1 MMVDDILQLAHNQQ
15 FLERITNGSSTGG
28 NLELLKK
35 LPKYT
40 ELTELERSL
49 HEQDLLNFNTIF
61 HEPVGIYLIQTFL
74 VTEHSVDKAIFV
86 SDVELFKTL
95 NDPSARQNVADKIF
109 TKFCAPETYEHVQ
122 GISVFAKDEDQT
134 PWYAGKKSIAY
145 YNDEFTKSQAVDPH
159 AVATTTATT
168 AGDPAH
174 DQLGGGG
181 VGGVGGGG
189 GDGMAEEIA
198 APPSYGAASEES
210 TRQQPLSL
218 LTEGTNTI
226 GVYGKPI
233 GRIKQRIDAHDT
245 DDAHLFDEVLQ
256 EVLDDLRLD
265 AFPRFETSIYFKTYI
280 QCKAMESKQI
290 TIKDFLTLRPLGRGA
305 FGLVQACEKRDCG
318 KLYAIKQIN
327 KKRVQATESL
337 KTVMQERDYLAMM
350 NSKFVTTLKYAIVD
364 DETIYIILD
373 LMLGGDLKYHL
384 NVSEKFSEARTRF
397 HAAQVLLGLEHIHT
411 KGIVYRDLKLE
422 NVLVDE
428 AGHCKI
434 SDLGLAVLLG
444 DSGKVR
450 GYAGTPGYTA
460 PEVVLGFQYNHIAD
474 FFSLGVMIYRCLCGK
489 KPFLRKSRK
498 RGDKKKN
505 HHRKSSALDR
515 NVIEMEPEFPPHY
528 FSPKARSILKGLMAK
543 HPPTRLGY
551 LSINHIKQH
560 PWFDDV
566 DFGLLEAG
574 YLKPPFDPPKLDQVH
589 SPIHSAE
596 GAPPQDKQYANIKI
610 TAEFEEALK
619 DFEFL
624 SKQTMQEELVEVLK
638 RADAEK
644 FKDLPANNHDPN
656 HMRDSYNLPNRSNKC
671 FGCELM

>member
-15 FLERITNGSSTGG
+15 FLERITNGNQAGG

-35 LPKYT
+35 LPKYSD
-40 ELTELERSL
+40 LGELERKL
-49 HEQDLLNFNTIF
+49 KQQGHLDFHHIF
-61 HEPVGIYLIQTFL
+61 HEPVGTYLMQTFL

-86 SDVELFKTL
+86 NDVETFKKL
-95 NDPSARQNVADKIF
+95 NDPSARLNVAGKIWN
-109 TKFCAPETYEHVQ
+109 KFCAAETLDHVQ
-122 GISVFAKDEDQT
+122 GISVFAKEDEKD
-134 PWYAGKKSIAY
+134 PWYARKKSIAY
-145 YNDEFTKSQAVDPH
+145 HNTELTKSGHEHHMDGHGEANKGHDERDTLQH
-159 AVATTTATT
+159 TNTTDEELVEAIT
-168 AGDPAH
+168 DEV
-174 DQLGGGG
+174 LGSGA
-181 VGGVGGGG
+181 
-189 GDGMAEEIA
+189 DHSAEHTNSKLKE
-198 APPSYGAASEES
+198 
-210 TRQQPLSL
+210 QPLSL

-226 GVYGKPI
+226 GVYGKPLA
-233 GRIKQRIDAHDT
+233 RIKERIDAHDT
-245 DDAHLFDEVLQ
+245 SDETLFDAVLQ
-256 EVLDDLRLD
+256 EVMDDLRLD
-265 AFPRFETSIYFKTYI
+265 AFPRFEKSMYYKTYI
-280 QCKAMESKQI
+280 QCKAMEEKQI
-290 TIKDFLTLRPLGRGA
+290 SIRDFLPLRPLGRGA
-305 FGLVQACEKRDCG
+305 FGLVHACEKRDCG
-318 KLYAIKQIN
+318 KLYAMKQIN

-350 NSKFVTTLKYAIVD
+350 NSKFVTSLKYAIVD
-364 DETIYIILD
+364 EDTIYIILD

-384 NVSEKFSEARTRF
+384 NVQEKFSEARTRF
-397 HAAQVLLGLEHIHT
+397 HAAQVLLGLEHIHS

-428 AGHCKI
+428 NGHVKI

-498 RGDKKKN
+498 RGNKDKNK

-515 NVIEMEPEFPPHY
+515 NVIEMEPEFSPHY

-543 HPPTRLGY
+543 NPPTRLGY
-551 LSINHIKQH
+551 HSILDIKQH
-560 PWFDDV
+560 PWFDEV

-589 SPIHSAE
+589 SPIQSND
-596 GAPPQDKQYANIKI
+596 GAPPQDKQYINIKI
-610 TAEFEEALK
+610 NPEFEEALR
-619 DFEFL
+619 DFEFI
-624 SKQTMQEELVEVLK
+624 SKETLQEELVEVLR

-644 FKDLPANNHDPN
+644 MHNNELNKGDPRNANDPYQIVD
-656 HMRDSYNLPNRSNKC
+656 RPNRC
-671 FGCELM
+671 LGCEVM

>member
-15 FLERITNGSSTGG
+15 FLERITNGMQGGG

-35 LPKYT
+35 LPKYN
-40 ELTELERSL
+40 ELTDLEQKL
-49 HEQDLLNFNTIF
+49 KNDNLLDFSTIF
-61 HEPVGIYLIQTFL
+61 HEPVGTYLIQTFL

-86 SDVELFKTL
+86 NDVETFKKL
-95 NDPSARQNVADKIF
+95 LDPSARQNVASKIF
-109 TKFCAPETYEHVQ
+109 TKFCAPESYDHIQ
-122 GISVFAKDEDQT
+122 GISVFAKDDEDD
-134 PWYAGKKSIAY
+134 PWYARKKSLAY
-145 YNDEFTKSQAVDPH
+145 HNEEFTKSQQNGTIDGDQDL
-159 AVATTTATT
+159 TTTAPTN
-168 AGDPAH
+168 
-174 DQLGGGG
+174 GGGAIST
-181 VGGVGGGG
+181 VDDDLVETIA
-189 GDGMAEEIA
+189 DEIMNNKSLE
-198 APPSYGAASEES
+198 PSTTKSVNRS
-210 TRQQPLSL
+210 LKQPLSL

-233 GRIKQRIDAHDT
+233 QRIKQRIDNRDT
-245 DDAHLFDEVLQ
+245 DDDTLFDSILH

-265 AFPRFETSIYFKTYI
+265 AFPRFELSIYYKTYI
-280 QCKAMESKQI
+280 RCKAMEDKPI
-290 TIKDFLTLRPLGRGA
+290 TIRDFLALRPLGRGA
-305 FGLVQACEKRDCG
+305 FGLVHACEKRDCG
-318 KLYAIKQIN
+318 KLYAMKQIN

-350 NSKFVTTLKYAIVD
+350 NSKFVTSLKYAIVD
-364 DETIYIILD
+364 EDTIYIILD

-384 NVSEKFSEARTRF
+384 NVQEKFSEARTRF
-397 HAAQVLLGLEHIHT
+397 HAAQVLLGLEHIHS

-428 AGHCKI
+428 NGHVKI

-498 RGDKKKN
+498 RGDKKKQ

-515 NVIEMEPEFPPHY
+515 NVIEMEPEFSPHY

-543 HPPTRLGY
+543 NPPTRLGY
-551 LSINHIKQH
+551 DHILDIKSH
-560 PWFDDV
+560 PWFDEI

-589 SPIHSAE
+589 SPIQSND
-596 GAPPQDKQYANIKI
+596 GAPPQDKQYINIKI
-610 TAEFEEALK
+610 TPEFEDALK
-619 DFEFL
+619 DFEYISL
-624 SKQTMQEELVEVLK
+624 ETLQEELVEVLR

-644 FKDLPANNHDPN
+644 MQNDQQHDADRSDQ
-656 HMRDSYNLPNRSNKC
+656 HNRYQPPRKGC
-671 FGCELM
+671 LGCELM

>member
-15 FLERITNGSSTGG
+15 FLERIQNGTQAGG

-35 LPKYT
+35 LPKYS
-40 ELTELERSL
+40 ELSELERNL
-49 HEQDLLNFNTIF
+49 KEQNLLDFNTIF
-61 HEPVGIYLIQTFL
+61 HEPVGTYLIQTFL

-86 SDVELFKTL
+86 SDVETFKKL
-95 NDPSARQNVADKIF
+95 NDPSARRNVAQKIF
-109 TKFCAPETYEHVQ
+109 HKFCAAETNEHVQ
-122 GISVFAKDEDQT
+122 GISVFAKDDEQN
-134 PWYAGKKSIAY
+134 PWYARKKSLAY
-145 YNDEFTKSQAVDPH
+145 HNDEYTKSQQQGQH
-159 AVATTTATT
+159 AQSDGTDHHTT
-168 AGDPAH
+168 
-174 DQLGGGG
+174 GGGG
-181 VGGVGGGG
+181 AGDDRMH
-189 GDGMAEEIA
+189 DGMAEELGT
-198 APPSYGAASEES
+198 PHGEES
-210 TRQQPLSL
+210 KTKSNTNATLKQPLSL

-233 GRIKQRIDAHDT
+233 QRIKERIDAHDT
-245 DDAHLFDEVLQ
+245 DDPTLFDVVLHEVM
-256 EVLDDLRLD
+256 DDLRLD
-265 AFPRFETSIYFKTYI
+265 AFPRFEKSVYYKTYI
-280 QCKAMESKQI
+280 QCKAMEDKPI
-290 TIKDFLTLRPLGRGA
+290 TIRDFLALRPLGRGA
-305 FGLVQACEKRDCG
+305 FGLVHACEKRDCG
-318 KLYAIKQIN
+318 KLYAMKQIN

-350 NSKFVTTLKYAIVD
+350 NSKFVTSLKYAIAD
-364 DETIYIILD
+364 EETIYIILD

-384 NVSEKFSEARTRF
+384 NVQEKFSEPRTRF

-428 AGHCKI
+428 NGHCKI

-444 DSGKVR
+444 ESGKVR

-489 KPFLRKSRK
+489 KPFLRKNRK
-498 RGDKKKN
+498 RGDKKKQ

-515 NVIEMEPEFPPHY
+515 NVIEMEPEFSPHY

-543 HPPTRLGY
+543 NPPTRLGY
-551 LSINHIKQH
+551 ESILHIKQH
-560 PWFDDV
+560 PWFDEI

-589 SPIHSAE
+589 SPIQAND
-596 GAPPQDKQYANIKI
+596 GAPPQDKQYINIKI

-619 DFEFL
+619 DFEYI
-624 SKQTMQEELVEVLK
+624 SKQTLQEELVEVLK
-638 RADAEK
+638 RKDAEK
-644 FKDLPANNHDPN
+644 VINPAPTQNAH
-656 HMRDSYNLPNRSNKC
+656 RDNPYGVDQRNNKC
-671 FGCELM
+671 LGCELM

>member
-1 MMVDDILQLAHNQQ
+1 MVDDILQLAHNQQ
-15 FLERITNGSSTGG
+15 FLERITSGMQGGG

-35 LPKYT
+35 LPKYS
-40 ELTELERSL
+40 ELSDLENSL
-49 HEQDLLNFNTIF
+49 KRDNKLDFSTIF
-61 HEPVGIYLIQTFL
+61 HEPVGTYLIQTFL

-86 SDVELFKTL
+86 NDVETFKKL
-95 NDPSARQNVADKIF
+95 NDPSARQNVAAKIF
-109 TKFCAPETYEHVQ
+109 NKFCAAETNDHVQ
-122 GISVFAKDEDQT
+122 GISVFAKEDEQN
-134 PWYAGKKSIAY
+134 PWYARKKSIAY
-145 YNDEFTKSQAVDPH
+145 HNEEFTKSQ
-159 AVATTTATT
+159 
-168 AGDPAH
+168 
-174 DQLGGGG
+174 QQQSLN
-181 VGGVGGGG
+181 
-189 GDGMAEEIA
+189 GDGMDGNSELKTPGDTAGGVNTSIDEELVDTIAEELRQVNNN
-198 APPSYGAASEES
+198 GEES
-210 TRQQPLSL
+210 KTQSIKQPLSL

-226 GVYGKPI
+226 GVYGKPVV
-233 GRIKQRIDAHDT
+233 RIKHRIDNHDT
-245 DDAHLFDEVLQ
+245 DDDTLFDVILQ

-265 AFPRFETSIYFKTYI
+265 AFPRFEKSIYYKTYI
-280 QCKAMESKQI
+280 QCKAMEDKPI
-290 TIKDFLTLRPLGRGA
+290 TIRDFLALRPLGRGA
-305 FGLVQACEKRDCG
+305 FGLVHACEKRDCG
-318 KLYAIKQIN
+318 KLYAMKQIN

-350 NSKFVTTLKYAIVD
+350 NSKFVTSLKYAIVD
-364 DETIYIILD
+364 EDTIYIILD

-384 NVSEKFSEARTRF
+384 NVQEKFSEARTRF
-397 HAAQVLLGLEHIHT
+397 HAAQVLLGLEHIHS

-428 AGHCKI
+428 NGHCKI

-498 RGDKKKN
+498 RGDKKKQ

-515 NVIEMEPEFPPHY
+515 NVIEMEPEFSPHY

-543 HPPTRLGY
+543 NPPTRLGY
-551 LSINHIKQH
+551 YNINDIKQH
-560 PWFDDV
+560 PWFDEI

-589 SPIHSAE
+589 SPIQSND
-596 GAPPQDKQYANIKI
+596 GAPPQDKQYINIKI
-610 TAEFEEALK
+610 TQEFEEALK
-619 DFEFL
+619 DFEYI
-624 SKQTMQEELVEVLK
+624 SKETLQEELVEVLR

-644 FKDLPANNHDPN
+644 MQNNQANQGTGKTDRDPY
-656 HMRDSYNLPNRSNKC
+656 HPIDRPNRC
-671 FGCELM
+671 LGCELM

>member
-15 FLERITNGSSTGG
+15 FLERITSGMQGGG

-35 LPKYT
+35 LPKYS
-40 ELTELERSL
+40 ELSDLENSL
-49 HEQDLLNFNTIF
+49 KRDNKLDFSTIF
-61 HEPVGIYLIQTFL
+61 HEPVGTYLIQTFL

-86 SDVELFKTL
+86 NDVETFKKL
-95 NDPSARQNVADKIF
+95 NDPSARQNVAAKIF
-109 TKFCAPETYEHVQ
+109 NKFCAAETNDHVQ
-122 GISVFAKDEDQT
+122 GISVFAKEDEQN
-134 PWYAGKKSIAY
+134 PWYARKKSIAY
-145 YNDEFTKSQAVDPH
+145 HNEEFTKSQQQQPSINGTDNGLDGHHSELKSP
-159 AVATTTATT
+159 
-168 AGDPAH
+168 
-174 DQLGGGG
+174 
-181 VGGVGGGG
+181 
-189 GDGMAEEIA
+189 GDGGLNTSIDEELVETIAEEIMQ
-198 APPSYGAASEES
+198 SNNEES
-210 TRQQPLSL
+210 KTKSIKQPLSL

-233 GRIKQRIDAHDT
+233 LKIKQRIDNHDT
-245 DDAHLFDEVLQ
+245 DDDTLFDIVLN

-265 AFPRFETSIYFKTYI
+265 AFPRFEKSIYYKTYI
-280 QCKAMESKQI
+280 QCKAMEDKPI
-290 TIKDFLTLRPLGRGA
+290 TIRDFLALRPLGRGA
-305 FGLVQACEKRDCG
+305 FGLVHACEKRDCG
-318 KLYAIKQIN
+318 KLYAMKQIN

-350 NSKFVTTLKYAIVD
+350 NSKFVTSLKYAIVD
-364 DETIYIILD
+364 EDTIYIILD

-384 NVSEKFSEARTRF
+384 NVQEKFSEARTRF
-397 HAAQVLLGLEHIHT
+397 HAAQVLLGLEHIHS

-428 AGHCKI
+428 NGHCKI

-498 RGDKKKN
+498 RGDKKKQ

-515 NVIEMEPEFPPHY
+515 NVIEMEPEFSPHY

-543 HPPTRLGY
+543 NPPTRLGY
-551 LSINHIKQH
+551 YNINDIKQH
-560 PWFDDV
+560 PWFDEI

-589 SPIHSAE
+589 SPIQSND
-596 GAPPQDKQYANIKI
+596 GAPPQDKQYINIKI
-610 TAEFEEALK
+610 TQEFEEALK
-619 DFEFL
+619 DFEYI
-624 SKQTMQEELVEVLK
+624 SKETLQEELVEVLR

-644 FKDLPANNHDPN
+644 MQNNQANQGAGKRADDPY
-656 HMRDSYNLPNRSNKC
+656 HPIDRPNRC
-671 FGCELM
+671 LGCELM

>member
-15 FLERITNGSSTGG
+15 FLERITNGMQSGG

-40 ELTELERSL
+40 ELSELERNL
-49 HEQDLLNFNTIF
+49 KEQDLLTFNTIF
-61 HEPVGIYLIQTFL
+61 HEPVGTYLIQTFL

-86 SDVELFKTL
+86 NDVELFKKL
-95 NDPSARQNVADKIF
+95 NDPSARQNVASKIY
-109 TKFCAPETYEHVQ
+109 TKFCAPETHDHVQ
-122 GISVFAKDEDQT
+122 GISVFAKDDEDN
-134 PWYAGKKSIAY
+134 PWYAQKKSIAT
-145 YNDEFTKSQAVDPH
+145 YNT
-159 AVATTTATT
+159 
-168 AGDPAH
+168 
-174 DQLGGGG
+174 
-181 VGGVGGGG
+181 
-189 GDGMAEEIA
+189 EEIA
-198 APPSYGAASEES
+198 PPKYDDVGAIDDEIKQETQTIHDEMAGTNAHEEHS
-210 TRQQPLSL
+210 ATKSMKQPLSL

-233 GRIKQRIDAHDT
+233 QHIKHRIDEHDT
-245 DDAHLFDEVLQ
+245 DDRTLFDKVLQ
-256 EVLDDLRLD
+256 EVMDDLRLD
-265 AFPRFETSIYFKTYI
+265 AFPRFEASIYYKTYI
-280 QCKAMESKQI
+280 QCKAMENKPI
-290 TIKDFLTLRPLGRGA
+290 TIRDFLALRPLGRGA
-305 FGLVQACEKRDCG
+305 FGLVHACEKRDCG
-318 KLYAIKQIN
+318 KLYAMKQIN

-350 NSKFVTTLKYAIVD
+350 NSKFVTSLKYAIVD
-364 DETIYIILD
+364 EDTIYIILD

-384 NVSEKFSEARTRF
+384 NVQEKFSEARTRF

-428 AGHCKI
+428 KGHCKI

-444 DSGKVR
+444 ESGKVR

-498 RGDKKKN
+498 RGDKKKQ

-515 NVIEMEPEFPPHY
+515 NVIEMEPEFSPHY

-543 HPPTRLGY
+543 NPPRRLGY
-551 LSINHIKQH
+551 ENILDIKQH

-566 DFGLLEAG
+566 DFGCLEAG

-589 SPIHSAE
+589 SPIQSND
-596 GAPPQDKQYANIKI
+596 GAPPQDKQYINIKI
-610 TAEFEEALK
+610 TPEFEDALK
-619 DFEFL
+619 DFEFI
-624 SKQTMQEELVEVLK
+624 SKETLQEELVEVLR

-644 FKDLPANNHDPN
+644 MQNNLRNTGDPN
-656 HMRDSYNLPNRSNKC
+656 NPTDPYTINDRQNRC
-671 FGCELM
+671 MGCQLM